1 LNGRLAMESA
11 MEGVIDSAMESAAN
25 DGYLLEVRN
34 LNVDLQTSTGMLHA
48 VHGIDFSLRYGEM
61 LCLVGESGCGKSIT
75 SLALMDLLPRNAA
88 RRADVLRF
96 KDIELSNLSER
107 EMRAVR
113 GKQMAMIF
121 QEPMTSLNPSWTLGE
136 QLCETLRA
144 HSDASF
150 GRARDRAVWLLEKV
164 GIPQAA
170 SRLNQYP
177 HQLSGGLRQRVMIAM
192 ALMCGP
198 DLIIADEPTT
208 ALDVT
213 IQAQILHLIRD
224 LQREFRTAV
233 IFITHDLGVVA
244 RIADRV
250 AVMYAGEIVET
261 APVRDLFE
269 RPEHPYTQG
278 LLECIPVPGKTAP
291 GQMLRAIPGV
301 VPSLIGGIR
310 GCTFRNRCTRAGP
323 DCEKSPP
330 LVGAKHGVRCF
341 RVGFHSDAS
350 MFEVAEGAIR
360 IEPQPLSTAREL
372 SVSDDCAL
380 ELCSLT
386 KVYPLGRG
394 LFRRPAEIRAVNN
407 VSLRVKRGA
416 SLGLVGESGCG
427 KTTLAR
433 MLLGL
438 IQPTTGNILV
448 EGREI
453 DTADHKALTSRMQPI
468 FQDPYSSL
476 NPRRTVFD
484 LVEVALRLHKVGT
497 PESRKREVGEMLDRV
512 GMPARLH
519 SQYPGQLSGG
529 QRQRVAI
536 ARALILR
543 PKILICDE
551 PTSALDVS
559 VQAQIL
565 NLLLTLKKDLGITY
579 LFISHNLSVVEHLV
593 DSVAVMRGGVIV
605 EEGGCEQIFHSPR
618 HPYTRALLAAILT
631 PEPGLGVP
639 AIELQ

>member
-1 LNGRLAMESA
+1 VSDDA
-11 MEGVIDSAMESAAN
+11 
-25 DGYLLEVRN
+25 LLEVRN
-34 LNVDLQTSTGMLHA
+34 LRVDLQTSHGTLHA
-48 VHGIDFSLRYGEM
+48 VRGIDFSLRHGEM

-75 SLALMDLLPRNAA
+75 SLALMDLLPRNAT
-88 RRADVLRF
+88 RCADALRF
-96 KDIELSNLSER
+96 KGVDLQTLGER
-107 EMRAVR
+107 AMRDVR

-121 QEPMTSLNPSWTLGE
+121 QEPMTSLNPSWTLGN

-144 HSDASF
+144 HTDATWAQ
-150 GRARDRAVWLLEKV
+150 ARDRAVWLLEKV
-164 GIPQAA
+164 GIPSA
-170 SRLNQYP
+170 SERLNQYP

-213 IQAQILHLIRD
+213 IQAQILHLLRD

-261 APVRDLFE
+261 APVRELFE
-269 RPEHPYTQG
+269 RPEHPYTRG

-291 GQMLRAIPGV
+291 GQPLQAIPGV
-301 VPSLIGGIR
+301 VPNLVGTLL
-310 GCTFRNRCTRAGP
+310 GCAFRNRCAYAVE
-323 DCEKSPP
+323 DCRKAPP
-330 LVGAKHGVRCF
+330 LAALGPEHGVRCVRAGHISNAPPLQPDESAKSAEF
-341 RVGFHSDAS
+341 TPAS
-350 MFEVAEGAIR
+350 RLPAKAED
-360 IEPQPLSTAREL
+360 EP
-372 SVSDDCAL
+372 AL
-380 ELCSLT
+380 ELISLT
-386 KVYPLGRG
+386 KVFRLGRG
-394 LFRRPAEIRAVNN
+394 LFRPPWEIRAVDE
-407 VSLRVKRGA
+407 VSLRVKRGT

-438 IQPTTGNILV
+438 MPPTAGSILI
-448 EGREI
+448 EGKKI
-453 DTADHKALTSRMQPI
+453 DTTDSAGHRALTSRMQPI

-497 PESRKREVGEMLDRV
+497 PESRKRDVGEMLDRV
-512 GMPARLH
+512 GMPARTH
-519 SQYPGQLSGG
+519 HQYPGQLSGG

-565 NLLLTLKKDLGITY
+565 NLLLTLKKDLGLTY
-579 LFISHNLSVVEHLV
+579 LFISHNLSVVEHIV
-593 DSVAVMRGGVIV
+593 DEVAVMRGGVIV
-605 EEGGCEQIFHSPR
+605 ERGDCAQIFHAPR
-618 HPYTRALLAAILT
+618 HPYTRTLLASILT

-639 AIELQ
+639 DIAGDQRTED